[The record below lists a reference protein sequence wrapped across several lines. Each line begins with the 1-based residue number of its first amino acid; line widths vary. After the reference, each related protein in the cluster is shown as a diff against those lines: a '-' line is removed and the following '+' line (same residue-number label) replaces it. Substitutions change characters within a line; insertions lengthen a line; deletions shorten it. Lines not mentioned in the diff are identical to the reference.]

1 VPNPLWVDAR
11 DLLSSQGHSLNTY
24 NLNNAMDFLA
34 SNPQLRP
41 SVVKAGG
48 SGNEAAIGAGL
59 GAPTDQI
66 VSTPLAPPQANRS
79 SPAKPSG
86 AGGGRSGASTGG
98 SASTRPAPAPPVAK
112 PQTVNAE
119 DPVSATGDP
128 LQQLVA
134 PAPASSPVAPA
145 TAAPAAD
152 AEEGGLGTGGRLA
165 VGAAGVTALL
175 TALLGLRGGGG
186 GGMRPRSSLEGEVI
200 PPSPVARTGA
210 PGGPTIEGAVDPIQQ
225 LLPSPQRQI
234 EGPAGNQVVPS
245 DSIPMPNETSG
256 PAMTTPTLDD
266 IIAQLVNQTPTGAS
280 PAPPQLPP
288 SLPPGGKPMR
298 NITGTTRGTKAPK
311 R

>member
-66 VSTPLAPPQANRS
+66 VSAPLAPPQANRS

-86 AGGGRSGASTGG
+86 AGGGRSGASVGG
-98 SASTRPAPAPPVAK
+98 STRARPAPAPPVAK

-119 DPVSATGDP
+119 DPVSPTGDP
-128 LQQLVA
+128 LQQLV
-134 PAPASSPVAPA
+134 PPPSSPVAPA
-145 TAAPAAD
+145 TAAPGAD
-152 AEEGGLGTGGRLA
+152 A
-165 VGAAGVTALL
+165 
-175 TALLGLRGGGG
+175 GGGG
-186 GGMRPRSSLEGEVI
+186 VNWGALGAGALGVTGLLAAVLGRGKSEAGLRPRSSLEGEVI

-210 PGGPTIEGAVDPIQQ
+210 PGGPTIDGSVDPIQQ
-225 LLPSPQRQI
+225 LLPSPQI
-234 EGPAGNQVVPS
+234 EGPAGNQVAPS
-245 DSIPMPNETSG
+245 NSIPMPNETSG
-256 PAMTTPTLDD
+256 PAITTPTLDD
-266 IIAQLVNQTPTGAS
+266 IIAQLINQTPTGAS